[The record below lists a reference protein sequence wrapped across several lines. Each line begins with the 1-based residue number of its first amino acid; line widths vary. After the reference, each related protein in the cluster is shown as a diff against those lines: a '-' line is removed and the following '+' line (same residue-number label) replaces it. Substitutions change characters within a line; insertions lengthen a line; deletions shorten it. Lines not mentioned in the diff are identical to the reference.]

1 MRNDGRRPRRPEESK
16 VKMGGAKTMKK
27 TQQNNN
33 NRKGMPVGNGGRT
46 VWHRLT
52 PPRNL
57 KEPANMDRKLPE
69 KKNEVTSR
77 KAATFIPKAQ
87 ERGESED

>member
-1 MRNDGRRPRRPEESK
+1 
-16 VKMGGAKTMKK
+16 MGGAKTEK

-33 NRKGMPVGNGGRT
+33 NSKKGMPVEEWRKDGVAPFN
-46 VWHRLT
+46 T
-52 PPRNL
+52 PPQLEGASNHGSKVAR
-57 KEPANMDRKLPE
+57 KE
-69 KKNEVTSR
+69 NEVTSR

>member
-1 MRNDGRRPRRPEESK
+1 
-16 VKMGGAKTMKK
+16 
-27 TQQNNN
+27 
-33 NRKGMPVGNGGRT
+33 MPVEEWRKDGVAPFN
-46 VWHRLT
+46 T
-52 PPRNL
+52 PPQLEGASN
-57 KEPANMDRKLPE
+57 KDRKLPE